1 MSVTSS
7 LDASSSCLSTAAADP
22 TTSKPATEK
31 VKLTKRQSHFL
42 RFITW
47 VKLFEVIKIMST
59 FCSKVMDV
67 RLPSHLKPLHYRVSL
82 VPFII
87 PNNFTIKGSVMIT
100 FEATL
105 DGANNITVH
114 TAETNITHDSGNV
127 INVDMPQLKWYIK
140 LFFKFSKT
148 KI

>member
-1 MSVTSS
+1 
-7 LDASSSCLSTAAADP
+7 
-22 TTSKPATEK
+22 
-31 VKLTKRQSHFL
+31 
-42 RFITW
+42 
-47 VKLFEVIKIMST
+47 
-59 FCSKVMDV
+59 MDV

-87 PNNFTIKGSVMIT
+87 PNNFTIKGSVTIT

-114 TAETNITHDSGNV
+114 TAETNITHDSGNL
-127 INVDMPQLKWYIK
+127 INVNMSQLNLE